1 MAFLS
6 LAALATLISCRGEH
20 VDVDLEDLS
29 TSLLQQK
36 HRLGDCSGGY
46 GPGQHIVQ
54 LPEIQRQFLFIVPRD
69 HAPLAKIPAM
79 MFFHGMYQSPFFS
92 LRLLGLPDQLERY
105 GWFGILPWGIPENE
119 TTSMGGQRQCCAQ
132 LCGDDLNCCL
142 ESRFVM
148 YQDEGACGFPPEK
161 NDLNLR
167 FVDAIFEWMARETCI
182 DTSKVFAGGFSYGGH
197 FAQVLACHR
206 SHLFQLLAP
215 NASPDFPSEFYCESA
230 RPISYINYC
239 GTADATSCTL
249 RSARLGVLFAKQSRC
264 TAQQHR
270 RQSATVSCTEWTGC
284 AEDHVVMD
292 CRWEGDH
299 DVPGRH
305 APDGTSV
312 LRPAS
317 DIDWTKYIFE
327 QFSLRV
333 DPHQILFYGRP
344 TPEEEEH
351 KMAVWPPKKGTDHVY
366 LRQALLKR
374 GLLTLGE

>member
-1 MAFLS
+1 RS
-6 LAALATLISCRGEH
+6 LPGASAMGATLRRCWHATGAISSSSWPPTPHPTFHPNSPARVRG
-20 VDVDLEDLS
+20 
-29 TSLLQQK
+29 
-36 HRLGDCSGGY
+36 
-46 GPGQHIVQ
+46 I
-54 LPEIQRQFLFIVPRD
+54 
-69 HAPLAKIPAM
+69 
-79 MFFHGMYQSPFFS
+79 
-92 LRLLGLPDQLERY
+92 
-105 GWFGILPWGIPENE
+105 
-119 TTSMGGQRQCCAQ
+119 
-132 LCGDDLNCCL
+132 
-142 ESRFVM
+142 
-148 YQDEGACGFPPEK
+148 
-161 NDLNLR
+161 
-167 FVDAIFEWMARETCI
+167 
-182 DTSKVFAGGFSYGGH
+182 GFSCFFGLLYGLGWLL
-197 FAQVLACHR
+197 AVLACPLHR
-206 SHLFQLLAP
+206 NVQCAVH
-215 NASPDFPSEFYCESA
+215 C

>member
-1 MAFLS
+1 MAFFP
-6 LAALATLISCRGEH
+6 LAALATLVSCRGEH

-29 TSLLQQK
+29 MSLLQQK
-36 HRLGDCSGGY
+36 HRVGDCSGGY

-215 NASPDFPSEFYCESA
+215 NASPDFPSEFSCEGA
-230 RPISYINYC
+230 RHRLLMFFRFAVRPWLAAC
-239 GTADATSCTL
+239 GSGLPSSSQCAMCSSLQADILHQLLTPRA
-249 RSARLGVLFAKQSRC
+249 ARCAPRVWGCSLQSRAVALPSS
-264 TAQQHR
+264 TA
-270 RQSATVSCTEWTGC
+270 VS
-284 AEDHVVMD
+284 
-292 CRWEGDH
+292 
-299 DVPGRH
+299 
-305 APDGTSV
+305 
-312 LRPAS
+312 RP
-317 DIDWTKYIFE
+317 
-327 QFSLRV
+327 R
-333 DPHQILFYGRP
+333 
-344 TPEEEEH
+344 
-351 KMAVWPPKKGTDHVY
+351 
-366 LRQALLKR
+366 
-374 GLLTLGE
+374 